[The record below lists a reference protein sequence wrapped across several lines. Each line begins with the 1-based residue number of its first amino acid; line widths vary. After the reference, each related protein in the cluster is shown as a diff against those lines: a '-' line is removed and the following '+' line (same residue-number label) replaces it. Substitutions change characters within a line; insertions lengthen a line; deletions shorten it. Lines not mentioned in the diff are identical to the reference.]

1 MGKKS
6 LFDKVIQKVT
16 HSKDLSPKGLS
27 HYPLMIIG
35 NGAGGVFSHH
45 LSNVTHGHI
54 PGMMVCSTEPFMRYH
69 LRPLMENTIIKNI
82 DYYIS
87 CENFLFFIFCKA

>member
-6 LFDKVIQKVT
+6 LFDKIIQKVT
-16 HSKDLSPKGLS
+16 HSKDPSPKGLS

-35 NGAGGVFSHH
+35 NGVGGVFSQH

-54 PGMMVCSTEPFMRYH
+54 PGMMVCPAEPFRRYH
-69 LRPLMENTIIKNI
+69 LRPLMENTVVKNI
-82 DYYIS
+82 DFYLNR
-87 CENFLFFIFCKA
+87 ENLLFLIA